1 MDASTDQ
8 YTSDDNHRS
17 GIFLALAQPFKK
29 IVSWLVRFFTVTEEE
44 RSKAGIYFSG
54 EKRE

>member
-8 YTSDDNHRS
+8 YTSADNHRS

-44 RSKAGIYFSG
+44 RSKAGIHFSG